1 MTFIYT
7 YLLVLMFSFPF
18 LDPNPSESTTVPKS
32 STRCLAMMVESHAM
46 WLVMNQEPWLM
57 LCVWAH
63 WVFSPQTPSYI
74 TSVLGQD
81 QCLLGYDVPL
91 YPMWISM
98 CPELKINRT
107 CQEQN
112 DENYFVLKFPSLCFY
127 FLLQIQLYQVVSFA
141 LRLSF
146 PFKK

>member
-1 MTFIYT
+1 MIFMYT

-18 LDPNPSESTTVPKS
+18 LDPNLLESTTVPKS
-32 STRCLAMMVESHAM
+32 STSCLAMMVESHAM
-46 WLVMNQEPWLM
+46 WLVMKKEPWLM
-57 LCVWAH
+57 LCMWTH
-63 WVFSPQTPSYI
+63 WGFFPQTPSYI

-91 YPMWISM
+91 YTM

-127 FLLQIQLYQVVSFA
+127 FLLQIQL
-141 LRLSF
+141 
-146 PFKK
+146 